1 MLGAAKCRG
10 AGPYIIL
17 EARNTQSEAR
27 WVRCRVERGK
37 LFLDCDFCLP
47 ALLLEFYR
55 HLVSRPP
62 HYNSLPTSSDAVPR
76 IFRQDS
82 AQASHT
88 FFMVSF
94 FLSIA
99 GLPCHH
105 KRTRQRECIQ
115 AQKVFIFIELG
126 RKTEMERERERDRET
141 KRQRRRKRE
150 LADELVPRS
159 ITTCTMK
166 YIRSTRENCMAVR
179 EHG

>member
-1 MLGAAKCRG
+1 M
-10 AGPYIIL
+10 
-17 EARNTQSEAR
+17 
-27 WVRCRVERGK
+27 RCKVERGM
-37 LFLDCDFCLP
+37 LFLEFYFWLP

-62 HYNSLPTSSDAVPR
+62 HYSSLPAPSDAVPR

-115 AQKVFIFIELG
+115 AQKVFIFIELDQ
-126 RKTEMERERERDRET
+126 KTEMEREIERDRET
-141 KRQRRRKRE
+141 KRQRRRKTE
-150 LADELVPRS
+150 LADELDPES
-159 ITTCTMK
+159 LTTCTMK
-166 YIRSTRENCMAVR
+166 YIHSTRENCMAVR
-179 EHG
+179 ERG